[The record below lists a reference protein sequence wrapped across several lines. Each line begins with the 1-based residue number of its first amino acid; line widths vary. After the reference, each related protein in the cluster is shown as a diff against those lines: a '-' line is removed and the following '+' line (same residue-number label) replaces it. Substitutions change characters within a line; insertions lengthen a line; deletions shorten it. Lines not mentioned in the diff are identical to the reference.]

1 MLEPMLDDESNLNL
15 NGEFLGVTSM
25 AVYSA
30 PWFLQVPLIVL
41 VGLLFFAKVAQGSK
55 RLRAVMDE
63 LSAKED
69 EDEEVEKLVGE
80 VNRIFLGFTVDRENL
95 PGYWIGAAIY
105 LITAVF
111 AVLQLIA
118 GVAAV

>member
-1 MLEPMLDDESNLNL
+1 MLDDESNLNL